1 MDFKGQ
7 LYCERLF
14 QILVILFGLVGF
26 VVGYIQQDFRL
37 TFYFLATGGGL
48 SAVVRT
54 RPLPRPART
63 RSARR
68 AGVYAAALHAAMCL
82 ATSPLLALCARRSA
96 CPIGLGGIG
105 TRSNGSRWRMRWMR
119 RSTSRRR
126 RRRRRPRA
134 SEGASLFTLRRRACG
149 ASVDGCDRSRA
160 VACPLRAAPPV
171 SGLVGVARLRSADTC
186 CTERSGVRVSDAV
199 LANPRSGGD
208 PKSVSRSRAARRPRV
223 SARRAST
230 ALSHVS
236 KQSQN
241 DHNQY
246 ITRITSTSARV
257 TR

>member
-1 MDFKGQ
+1 MDFKGP
-7 LYCERLF
+7 LYCERFF

-68 AGVYAAALHAAMCL
+68 AGVYAAALHAAMSL
-82 ATSPLLALCARRSA
+82 AISPLLALCARRSA

-160 VACPLRAAPPV
+160 VACPLRA
-171 SGLVGVARLRSADTC
+171 VAA
-186 CTERSGVRVSDAV
+186 GQ
-199 LANPRSGGD
+199 
-208 PKSVSRSRAARRPRV
+208 RSRRC
-223 SARRAST
+223 RAP
-230 ALSHVS
+230 AERGHVL
-236 KQSQN
+236 
-241 DHNQY
+241 Y
-246 ITRITSTSARV
+246 
-257 TR
+257 